1 MGAEGRRYGGACR
14 PGTPTRCAVPGQRQD
29 GACGAVVSWFVLIV
43 SGLFEAVW
51 ATALGRSDGLSRL
64 VPTVVF
70 FAALIVSMAGLAHA
84 MREITTG
91 TAYVVWVGIGA
102 VATVAYGMLVDT
114 EPISVARVLLLLGI
128 VGCVGGLRVLD

>member
-1 MGAEGRRYGGACR
+1 M
-14 PGTPTRCAVPGQRQD
+14 
-29 GACGAVVSWFVLIV
+29 SWFVLIV